1 MAPDAGETAAPTL
14 EKNRGLARRRPVE
27 DRLRIAGIVAAGD
40 VMLDLR
46 TRVVALQV
54 CHLFVDD
61 DLVLPTDLL
70 DLEDDNDLRVARDLA
85 QGLQDAQIAARR
97 RWRQPHDKR
106 HP

>member
-1 MAPDAGETAAPTL
+1 MAPDAGETAGPVL
-14 EKNRGLARRRPVE
+14 ETNRRLAWRRPVE

-54 CHLFVDD
+54 CHLLVDD
-61 DLVLPTDLL
+61 DLVLPTDFL
-70 DLEDDNDLRVARDLA
+70 DLEDDNNLRVARDLA

-97 RWRQPHDKR
+97 RCRQPHDKR
-106 HP
+106 RS